1 LLTSLSVKPRPPRC
15 RPLTLALSIP
25 PTAMAVP
32 FHLSSR
38 TSSFYFP
45 IPRRRAGLLKQTT
58 VRRPSPARPTTQ
70 TTLPS
75 SPPAVSTTATPAPG
89 SALPLFPTPAAVR
102 AFLTG
107 HAGPDPDLE
116 RAGPPYEFSKT
127 QEAAFVSLEQAM
139 QGCARA
145 YGGLSATAALH
156 GLFLWSGAAGHGAP
170 PPGALAVSAAEA
182 SQAAAVA
189 FVLWVASAGFSQVA
203 ATRGRDV
210 AWLLSGV
217 RDLAGAFGEVAIM
230 GTGLALLHVGV
241 AVLLW
246 PGGAL
251 PLVAGLTAAATVG
264 RAATH
269 GRPDRA
275 AHALRAPSRAM
286 RVLTAPLRSVA
297 RWEARGRKSVA
308 SASLD
313 DGHAGGPPAPAAATT
328 LAPASPAGVGAR
340 VVAAAGAAPAAAG
353 DEREF
358 SPAEEEPLAACIA
371 SMHVACLARL
381 LQAAAEAVLCVACA
395 ATGRTGEAVLAAVG
409 ALETAASG
417 GLFYFA
423 TSSLGAVIKTQGN
436 DVAHVL
442 QGLGPSTGLAR
453 MFRRLEH
460 VVHLVIGLRV
470 WPEAVGLGWRSVSEG
485 VRKAGGWGAVVGGV
499 RGWVGV

>member
-1 LLTSLSVKPRPPRC
+1 
-15 RPLTLALSIP
+15 
-25 PTAMAVP
+25 M
-32 FHLSSR
+32 
-38 TSSFYFP
+38 
-45 IPRRRAGLLKQTT
+45 
-58 VRRPSPARPTTQ
+58 
-70 TTLPS
+70 
-75 SPPAVSTTATPAPG
+75 STTATPAPG

-313 DGHAGGPPAPAAATT
+313 DGHGGGPP
-328 LAPASPAGVGAR
+328 
-340 VVAAAGAAPAAAG
+340 APAAAG

>member
-1 LLTSLSVKPRPPRC
+1 
-15 RPLTLALSIP
+15 
-25 PTAMAVP
+25 M
-32 FHLSSR
+32 
-38 TSSFYFP
+38 
-45 IPRRRAGLLKQTT
+45 
-58 VRRPSPARPTTQ
+58 
-70 TTLPS
+70 
-75 SPPAVSTTATPAPG
+75 STTATPAPG

-313 DGHAGGPPAPAAATT
+313 DGHAGGPPAPAAA
-328 LAPASPAGVGAR
+328 
-340 VVAAAGAAPAAAG
+340 G